1 MAFKAINDTIGPDG
15 IIPILLVYS
24 TLPRISKYD
33 PLLPLVVQRLN
44 ALRKAMEE
52 IKRIRASH
60 EVARALNICN
70 GPSIANIH
78 ELPLN
83 SEVLI

>member
-44 ALRKAMEE
+44 ALRKAIEE
-52 IKRIRASH
+52 IKRIRASY
-60 EVARALNICN
+60 EVVRALNVYN
-70 GPSIANIH
+70 RPSIADIY
-78 ELPLN
+78 ELLLN
-83 SEVLI
+83 SEVLV